1 MTDLFSQTHL
11 PLCMAVYVCSKLL
24 ISSGVGC
31 CAVAAIQRRP
41 LWVEYHVRPSCLQ
54 PDNARWRFHRNNDQM
69 PTKIIYL

>member
-1 MTDLFSQTHL
+1 MTDFFSQIYI

-54 PDNARWRFHRNNDQM
+54 ADNAEGGDLTGTMIRCLQR
-69 PTKIIYL
+69 